1 MPVYNVPLLS
11 IDPKETR
18 RYAGLQ
24 KASFDESRIEAAC
37 QEARLLAQ
45 PKGIWECYG
54 YDDSSQTV
62 LAAEPFIIE
71 GKKIGQ
77 HLAGADKVVLLAATV
92 GEGIEEAVTRH
103 FSEGDYAYSVLLD
116 AAATTA
122 VEQIADGME
131 KAIYRQTTGQGYTMR
146 WRFSPGY
153 GDWSMTQQPQLLRLS
168 GGADIGI
175 QLTESL
181 MLFPRKSVT
190 AIIGLVKE
198 TKACAPHHSPNG
210 CAACDQL
217 NCPSRKK

>member
-103 FSEGDYAYSVLLD
+103 FAEGDYA
-116 AAATTA
+116 
-122 VEQIADGME
+122 
-131 KAIYRQTTGQGYTMR
+131 
-146 WRFSPGY
+146 
-153 GDWSMTQQPQLLRLS
+153 
-168 GGADIGI
+168 
-175 QLTESL
+175 
-181 MLFPRKSVT
+181 
-190 AIIGLVKE
+190 
-198 TKACAPHHSPNG
+198 
-210 CAACDQL
+210 
-217 NCPSRKK
+217 

>member
-1 MPVYNVPLLS
+1 MPIYNPPLLS
-11 IDPKETR
+11 IDAKETR
-18 RYAGLQ
+18 RYAGLMT
-24 KASFDESRIEAAC
+24 ADFDENLIEAAC
-37 QEARLLAQ
+37 LEARLLAR
-45 PKGIWECYG
+45 PKGIWQT
-54 YDDSSQTV
+54 YDYDCITQTV
-62 LAAEPFIIE
+62 YAAQPFRIE
-71 GKKIGQ
+71 GKKIGT
-77 HLAGADKVVLLAATV
+77 HLAGAEKVIILAATV
-92 GEGIEEAVTRH
+92 GDDIEEHVTKYFAEDR
-103 FSEGDYAYSVLLD
+103 YAYSVLLD

-122 VEQIADGME
+122 VEQIADAME
-131 KAIYRQTTGQGYTMR
+131 KAIQTKASAQGYTMR

-217 NCPSRKK
+217 DCPSRKK